1 MLPIFPR
8 NDNTYLVEGMANG
21 LTGDPINN
29 ATVTWELRT
38 AKYPAGSVV
47 VSGTGTYVT
56 GSDGNYEI
64 TVDDATDI
72 SAGTQYSL
80 RVLAT
85 STVGKAE
92 VEDYVMGR
100 GRTGRSLAT

>member
-8 NDNTYLVEGMANG
+8 NDNTYLVTLLNG

-38 AKYPAGSVV
+38 AKWPAGSVV
-47 VSGTGTYVT
+47 ATGSGTYVS
-56 GSDGNYEI
+56 GSDGQYKIN
-64 TVDDATDI
+64 VDDAEDI
-72 SAGTQYSL
+72 SAGTKYAL
-80 RVLAT
+80 RVLGT

-92 VEDYVMGR
+92 TQDYVIGR
-100 GRTGRSLAT
+100 GRTGRSLIS